1 MDRDRIANL
10 FGLDGRVAIVTG
22 GSRGIGLA
30 IAQGFA
36 DAGASVVIAS
46 RKADAVE
53 RAVASITERG
63 GKAAGI
69 PVHMGS
75 AEDLQR
81 LVDFTVDT
89 FGGLDIVVNN
99 AATAL
104 AEPLGHLTQ
113 GAWDKVY
120 DVDLR
125 GPVFLVEA
133 ALPHLAASGKGSV
146 INVLSAGA
154 YLPNAHGSM
163 YSGAKAALL
172 SFTRSMAYAW
182 ADQGIRVNALAPGTV
197 DTDMVRNNPPEAQ
210 ERMALASP
218 MKRMA
223 APEEMVGP
231 ALLLA
236 SDAGSFMTAT
246 CLHADGGMIVA
257 R

>member
-1 MDRDRIANL
+1 MDRDRIASL
-10 FGLDGRVAIVTG
+10 FGLEGRVAIVTG

-30 IAQGFA
+30 IAEGFA

-46 RKADAVE
+46 RKADAVD

-89 FGGLDIVVNN
+89 FGGIDIVVNN

-104 AEPLGHLTQ
+104 AEPLGQLTQ
-113 GAWDKVY
+113 PAWDKVY

-146 INVLSAGA
+146 INVISAGA
-154 YLPNAHGSM
+154 YLPQRERVAVQRRPRPRCCPSP
-163 YSGAKAALL
+163 ARWP
-172 SFTRSMAYAW
+172 TR
-182 ADQGIRVNALAPGTV
+182 GPIR
-197 DTDMVRNNPPEAQ
+197 
-210 ERMALASP
+210 AS
-218 MKRMA
+218 A
-223 APEEMVGP
+223 
-231 ALLLA
+231 
-236 SDAGSFMTAT
+236 
-246 CLHADGGMIVA
+246 
-257 R
+257 